1 MSDDDRRWAW
11 GWNGPLNIAAMHL
24 SGVLLVVG
32 CSALLSASGPD
43 LSYGQTLMLLL
54 WLVTVHVLVQIP
66 VGAVAS
72 RWAARGRARGAGTVA
87 VAAAG
92 ALTWV
97 LGLLAGFGFGS
108 GIAPPFLWWQTW
120 ASLCVSL
127 GAYVWLCTL
136 RRSTVRRLTG
146 RVRSWAEVADLRLM
160 PRLHRGR

>member
-11 GWNGPLNIAAMHL
+11 GWHGPLNVAAMHL

-32 CSALLSASGPD
+32 FAALLSASGPD
-43 LSYGQTLMLLL
+43 FSYGQTFALLL
-54 WLVTVHVLVQIP
+54 WIVAVHVLVQIP

-72 RWAARGRARGAGTVA
+72 RRAARGRARGAGVVA

-92 ALTWV
+92 ALAWV
-97 LGLLAGFGFGS
+97 LGLLAGFGS

-120 ASLCVSL
+120 ASLCASL

-136 RRSTVRRLTG
+136 RRSTVRRFAG
-146 RVRSWAEVADLRLM
+146 RVRSWAESADLWLM
-160 PRLHRGR
+160 LRLHRGR